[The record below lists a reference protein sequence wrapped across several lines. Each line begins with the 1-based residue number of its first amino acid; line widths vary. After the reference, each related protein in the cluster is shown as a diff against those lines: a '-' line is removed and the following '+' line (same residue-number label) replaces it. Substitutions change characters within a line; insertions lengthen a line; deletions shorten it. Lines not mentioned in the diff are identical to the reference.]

1 MALNNL
7 CASSLDRE
15 TPSATDSLLLL
26 KTHLC
31 VMEQDPDGTWV
42 HSERTWTEQPEG
54 RTSDKRSVRTPEAE
68 SRLSAS
74 RWFPCGGH
82 SSTSVF
88 PCNSL
93 SLLLS
98 LFSLFSISSQGCST
112 TVLTA
117 AECLFWSEDS
127 LIFSL
132 VALQNCEGAQGFY
145 RRTPCDPGPS
155 PPCFIGQCSSFT
167 SDWQPIMS
175 PAAGRAQKQHG

>member
-1 MALNNL
+1 MLLLRAQQYPSPSAVWWSGPSEGICRSSLTALNNL

-54 RTSDKRSVRTPEAE
+54 RTSDKRSARTPEAE

-74 RWFPCGGH
+74 RWFPYGGH

-93 SLLLS
+93 SLFSACFQSAVKVAPQLYSPQLS
-98 LFSLFSISSQGCST
+98 ACS
-112 TVLTA
+112 
-117 AECLFWSEDS
+117 
-127 LIFSL
+127 
-132 VALQNCEGAQGFY
+132 
-145 RRTPCDPGPS
+145 
-155 PPCFIGQCSSFT
+155 
-167 SDWQPIMS
+167 
-175 PAAGRAQKQHG
+175 GRKIR